1 VPFGSD
7 ALKWNAHRKY
17 GRARLP
23 LLLANWTV
31 VAMVGPAAAEAARL
45 LADPSPH
52 THVQPVL
59 VLENTRPDPA
69 QPFAWH
75 ALGVDG
81 TA

>member
-1 VPFGSD
+1 LG
-7 ALKWNAHRKY
+7 
-17 GRARLP
+17 
-23 LLLANWTV
+23 
-31 VAMVGPAAAEAARL
+31 
-45 LADPSPH
+45 DPSPH